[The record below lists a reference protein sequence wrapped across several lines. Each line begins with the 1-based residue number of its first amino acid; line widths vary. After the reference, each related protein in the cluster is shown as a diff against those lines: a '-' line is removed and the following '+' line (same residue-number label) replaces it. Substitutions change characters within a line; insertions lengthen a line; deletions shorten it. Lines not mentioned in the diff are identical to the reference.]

1 MPQPQVS
8 IIIPAYNSAAFI
20 ERSLGS
26 ALGQTVDDI
35 QVIVVDDGSTDD
47 TLRIVQDIAERDER
61 VEVRRHEQNKG
72 RMEARRTGVTAAKGV
87 FTLFLDADDEL
98 DSAAAEKSLRVQNNR
113 YDIVHFGMEMRYAGF
128 ATEHER
134 FADEMMVRP
143 PRGTYEGA
151 DITHAIL
158 RDHKGPWSLCAK
170 LIRTSLLHRAFEHIP
185 PSSITL
191 AEDAAIFFIVSCYA
205 QSLRGMPKYQGYVY
219 HIDQGGSD
227 AKWRNMDAARFAK
240 ICEYSKAMDCIE
252 DFLEKTHLK
261 KEHWQDYQA
270 LRAMHAQS
278 IADRL
283 IACVK
288 TDEQPAAYREM
299 LKLWP
304 ACECVAALAHMG
316 WDKPAQVLKDVND
329 PLANP
334 RPRRQVRTVGVFHHS
349 LGVGGAEQVTANLV
363 NLWHEMGLNVV
374 LFTEESL
381 RASVQKLPRR
391 ITHVQL
397 PSPNGSD
404 DADMAQRTL
413 LIEQAVRE
421 HGIDVFVH
429 HQWYSQRLP
438 WDLLL
443 LDTLDVAT
451 CVYCHS
457 SFRMLF
463 SEGHLW
469 EFDQPRCLRYA
480 DALVVLSEADQAYLS
495 DFNPHTYM
503 AEDPRTVS
511 ADDVPAA
518 LLNEKNIVWV
528 GRLTPFDKQPEDA
541 LEIFARVATV
551 EPDATLTMVGPA
563 PSKDEM
569 KRLKSLSRKLGIDK
583 RTTFTGAVNNTDSYY
598 QQASVHLL
606 TSRFEGWCQVLSES
620 KCHGLPCVMYDLP
633 NLTLARDGRGIVKV
647 EPGQRDEAARA
658 LIELLGDRELRAALG
673 AEARA
678 SIQERIPFDHRLL
691 WSRLFEELGR
701 EGTPRTQTD
710 TDTRWDML
718 IEACKESVRNE
729 RERSIKILLRE
740 RTAIHAR
747 NLWHRARGE

>member
-1 MPQPQVS
+1 MPAPTVS
-8 IIIPAYNSAAFI
+8 IIIPAYNCADFI
-20 ERSLGS
+20 ERSIGS
-26 ALGQTVDDI
+26 ALAQTFEDI
-35 QVIVVDDGSTDD
+35 EVIVVDDGSTDN
-47 TLRIVQDIAERDER
+47 TPQLAHALAEQDER
-61 VEVRRHEQNKG
+61 VIVKVHPHNKG
-72 RMEARRTGVTAAKGV
+72 RMEARRTGVAAAQGM

-98 DSAAAEKSLRVQNNR
+98 DAQAAEKSLQVQNGK
-113 YDIVHFGMEMRYAGF
+113 YDIVQFSMEMRYAGF
-128 ATEHER
+128 ATKHER
-134 FADEMMVRP
+134 FADQMMVRP

-170 LIRTSLLHRAFEHIP
+170 LIRTALLHRAFEHIP
-185 PSSITL
+185 TSSITL

-205 QSLRGMPKYQGYVY
+205 QSLRGMPKYQGYIY
-219 HIDQGGSD
+219 HIDVGGSD
-227 AKWRNMDAARFAK
+227 AKWRNMNAAQFAK
-240 ICEYSKAMDCIE
+240 ICEYTKAMDCIE
-252 DFLEKTHLK
+252 NFLKETNLK
-261 KEHWQDYQA
+261 EQHWQDYVS

-283 IACVK
+283 IRCVK
-288 TDEQPAAYREM
+288 TDEQAAAYQEM

-304 ACECVAALAHMG
+304 ACECVAAFAHMG
-316 WDKPAQVLKDVND
+316 WDRPAQVLEAVHD
-329 PLANP
+329 PQRT
-334 RPRRQVRTVGVFHHS
+334 RPSRQVRTVGVFHPRLS
-349 LGVGGAEQVTANLV
+349 VGGAEQVTASLV
-363 NLWHEMGLNVV
+363 NLWHEMGLNVI

-381 RASVQKLPRR
+381 RASAQRLPRR

-397 PSPNGSD
+397 PGSSSPTD
-404 DADMAQRTL
+404 EDMADRMR
-413 LIEQAVRE
+413 LIEQAVRD
-421 HGIDVFVH
+421 HNIDVFVH

-438 WDLLL
+438 WDLMLL
-443 LDTLDVAT
+443 KTLGVAT

-480 DALVVLSEADQAYLS
+480 DALVVLSESDQAFLS
-495 DFNPHTYM
+495 EFNPHTYV
-503 AEDPRTVS
+503 AEDPRTIS

-518 LLNEKNIVWV
+518 PLNEKNIVWV
-528 GRLTPFDKQPEDA
+528 GRLTPFDKQPEHA
-541 LEIFARVATV
+541 LEIFASVAAI
-551 EPDATLTMVGPA
+551 EPEATLTMVGPA
-563 PSKDEM
+563 PSKEEL
-569 KRLKSLSRKLGIDK
+569 KRLKTLARKWNIDK
-583 RTTFTGAVNNTDSYY
+583 RTTFTGAVNNTVPYY
-598 QQASVHLL
+598 QKASVHLI
-606 TSRFEGWCQVLSES
+606 TSRFEGWCQVLAES

-633 NLTLARDGRGIVKV
+633 NLTLARDERGIVKV
-647 EPGQRDEAARA
+647 EPGNRDEAARA
-658 LIELLGDRELRAALG
+658 LLELMADHSLRAELG
-673 AEARA
+673 AQARA
-678 SIQERIPFDHRLL
+678 SIEGRPPFDHRLL

-701 EGTPRTQTD
+701 PGIPHAHTD